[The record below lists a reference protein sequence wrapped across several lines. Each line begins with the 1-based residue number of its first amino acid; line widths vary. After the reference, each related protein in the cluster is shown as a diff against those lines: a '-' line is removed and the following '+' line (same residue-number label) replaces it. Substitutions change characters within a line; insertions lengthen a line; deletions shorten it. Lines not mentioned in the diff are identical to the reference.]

1 MVKQIQT
8 CDLIEQIMIRGD
20 GYFDWLRKKAGLT
33 GALPSYLASVE
44 FLSVHGID
52 DKTLKS
58 AKENLRQEYS
68 EEIGTNDEEIKLIRK
83 SVRGGCCLLE
93 VIVHLAK
100 AIKEMVST
108 SSEDETCKFVSLML
122 TNAGYI
128 GMIMEDGVDLA
139 RDARARD
146 AWWTICTS
154 HIINRNYSN
163 GEYGLFGSTSEDKS
177 LWQQMND
184 YVDAHTDEDG
194 EWVD

>member
-52 DKTLKS
+52 DKTMKI

-68 EEIGTNDEEIKLIRK
+68 EEIGKDDGEIWLIRK
-83 SVRGGCCLLE
+83 SVRGSCCLLE
-93 VIVHLAK
+93 VIVHLAQ

-122 TNAGYI
+122 TNADYI
-128 GMIMEDGVDLA
+128 GMVTSVGDVPDEM
-139 RDARARD
+139 RP
-146 AWWTICTS
+146 WWDKCTEM
-154 HIINRNYSN
+154 IINRNYQN
-163 GEYGLFGSTSEDKS
+163 GEYGLFGSPSEDKS

>member
-128 GMIMEDGVDLA
+128 GMVTPAGEVSDMMYP
-139 RDARARD
+139 
-146 AWWTICTS
+146 WWNKCTEM
-154 HIINRNYSN
+154 IINRNYSD
-163 GEYGLFGSTSEDKS
+163 GEYGLFKSPSEDKS

>member
-20 GYFDWLRKKAGLT
+20 SYFEWLRKKAGLS
-33 GALPSYLASVE
+33 GALPSYLAKVE

-128 GMIMEDGVDLA
+128 GMVTPLGEVSDHMYP
-139 RDARARD
+139 
-146 AWWTICTS
+146 WWDKCTEM
-154 HIINRNYSN
+154 IINRNYSG
-163 GEYGLFGSTSEDKS
+163 GEYGLFGSPSEDKS

>member
-68 EEIGTNDEEIKLIRK
+68 EEIGKDDGEIWLIRK
-83 SVRGGCCLLE
+83 SVRGSCCLLE
-93 VIVHLAK
+93 VIVHLAQ

-128 GMIMEDGVDLA
+128 GMTPPMDDGSDLA
-139 RDARARD
+139 RDA
-146 AWWTICTS
+146 WWSVCTS
-154 HIINRNYSN
+154 HIINRHYQN
-163 GEYGLFGSTSEDKS
+163 GEYGLFGSPSEDKS